1 MTSFRSGRSW
11 FLVLLVLLPASLWFH
26 GGGGLRSAQ
35 DPPAEGT
42 AAQAS
47 PADRP
52 TDPQTEST
60 DSANS
65 PQSSGNLRKSDPPM
79 LPATK
84 VNESFDPQQWIRDW
98 LKPQSSPVLFVVLI
112 LSIAVLGKSADWL
125 VDRAVGLSLR
135 LGMPRVIV
143 GATIVSLGT
152 TAPEAAVSVLAAMQ
166 GSPGL
171 AMGNAV
177 GSIICDTGLILGLA
191 CLLKPLPFTR
201 AVVNRQGW
209 VQFGCGVLLV
219 GLCVPWDS
227 PFTAFTDGGLLSQ
240 RSGFVLVG
248 LLLAYML
255 WSVRLAR
262 GESAAGGDDLETDER
277 ALGPTLF
284 SLVVAVALVVAS
296 SMFLIAAATL
306 LAERVGVPESVIA
319 ATMVAFGTSLP
330 ELCIAMAAV
339 RKNQG
344 ELAVG
349 NIVGADI
356 LNVLFVAGLSA
367 AVTPAG
373 LRAEHHFFQMQFPA
387 MLFILLVFRCG
398 IWQAADDRLKRP
410 FGVVLLCTYLIVTVL
425 SYVWGVR
432 MH

>member
-1 MTSFRSGRSW
+1 MSRRAVVFYCLLILGLLVLPAAPTMGLLRGAQDSPAGPTENATEPVSASDPVTSDADADEPAAGAPGADAESTESLDPQERIRAW
-11 FLVLLVLLPASLWFH
+11 LNPQRNLVLLA
-26 GGGGLRSAQ
+26 
-35 DPPAEGT
+35 
-42 AAQAS
+42 
-47 PADRP
+47 
-52 TDPQTEST
+52 
-60 DSANS
+60 
-65 PQSSGNLRKSDPPM
+65 
-79 LPATK
+79 
-84 VNESFDPQQWIRDW
+84 
-98 LKPQSSPVLFVVLI
+98 VLI
-112 LSIAVLGKSADWL
+112 VSIAVLGKSADWL
-125 VDRAVGLSLR
+125 VDLAVGLSLR
-135 LGMPRVIV
+135 LGLPRVIV

-152 TAPEAAVSVLAAMQ
+152 TAPEAAVSVLAAFA
-166 GSPGL
+166 GRPGL

-201 AVVNRQGW
+201 SVVNRQGW

-219 GLCVPWDS
+219 ALSIPWADPLS
-227 PFTAFTDGGLLSQ
+227 MFAEGGGGTLS
-240 RSGFVLVG
+240 RSSGFVLVA
-248 LLLAYML
+248 LLLLYMI

-262 GESAAGGDDLETDER
+262 GEAATADEEIESDDRPVILVLV
-277 ALGPTLF
+277 ALIA
-284 SLVVAVALVVAS
+284 AVALVVVS
-296 SMFLIAAATL
+296 SMFLIGSATL
-306 LAERVGVPESVIA
+306 LAERFGVPESVIA

-373 LRAEHHFFQMQFPA
+373 LRAESHFFQMQFPA

-398 IWQAADDRLKRP
+398 IWQASDDRLKRP
-410 FGVVLLCTYLIVTVL
+410 FGVVLLSTYLAVTFL
-425 SYVWGVR
+425 SYFLGVQ

>member
-1 MTSFRSGRSW
+1 MSLRAVVFCCLLALGWSVFSAAPTTGLLRAAQESPAESTGNSSESVVASEEATTDPTAGTAVASGPRADAEDSESLDPQERIRAW
-11 FLVLLVLLPASLWFH
+11 LKPQTNLVLLV
-26 GGGGLRSAQ
+26 
-35 DPPAEGT
+35 
-42 AAQAS
+42 
-47 PADRP
+47 
-52 TDPQTEST
+52 
-60 DSANS
+60 
-65 PQSSGNLRKSDPPM
+65 
-79 LPATK
+79 
-84 VNESFDPQQWIRDW
+84 
-98 LKPQSSPVLFVVLI
+98 VLI
-112 LSIAVLGKSADWL
+112 VSIAVLGKSADWL
-125 VDRAVGLSLR
+125 VDLAVGLSLR
-135 LGMPRVIV
+135 LGLPRVIV

-152 TAPEAAVSVLAAMQ
+152 TAPEAAVSVLAAIN

-201 AVVNRQGW
+201 SVVNRQGW

-219 GLCVPWDS
+219 ALSIPWDDPLS
-227 PFTAFTDGGLLSQ
+227 MFREGGTLS
-240 RSGFVLVG
+240 RSAGFVLVA
-248 LLLAYML
+248 LLLIYMV

-262 GESAAGGDDLETDER
+262 GETATADEEMESDER
-277 ALGPTLF
+277 PVILVLVALLA
-284 SLVVAVALVVAS
+284 AVALVVVS
-296 SMFLIAAATL
+296 SMFLIGSATL
-306 LAERVGVPESVIA
+306 LAERFGVPESVIA

-373 LRAEHHFFQMQFPA
+373 LRAEYHFFQMQFPA

-398 IWQAADDRLKRP
+398 IWQASDDRLKRP
-410 FGVVLLCTYLIVTVL
+410 FGVVLLSTYLAVTFL
-425 SYVWGVR
+425 SYFLGVQ

>member
-1 MTSFRSGRSW
+1 MSLRAVAFCCLVILGLWVLPGTSTKAP
-11 FLVLLVLLPASLWFH
+11 LHA
-26 GGGGLRSAQ
+26 AQ
-35 DPPAEGT
+35 DSQEGPAENST
-42 AAQAS
+42 ATIPTSDQVTAEQAD
-47 PADRP
+47 AG
-52 TDPQTEST
+52 
-60 DSANS
+60 
-65 PQSSGNLRKSDPPM
+65 QSSGAEGQK
-79 LPATK
+79 
-84 VNESFDPQQWIRDW
+84 SFDPQERIREW
-98 LKPQSSPVLFVVLI
+98 LSPQGNVVLLLVLI
-112 LSIAVLGKSADWL
+112 VSIAVLGKSADWL
-125 VDRAVGLSLR
+125 VDLAVGLSLR
-135 LGMPRVIV
+135 LGLPRVIV

-152 TAPEAAVSVLAAMQ
+152 TAPEAAVSVLAAIQ
-166 GSPGL
+166 GRPGL

-201 AVVNRQGW
+201 SVVNRQGW
-209 VQFGCGVLLV
+209 VQFGSGVLLV
-219 GLCVPWDS
+219 ALCVPWGDPLS
-227 PFTAFTDGGLLSQ
+227 VFSEGGNLSRQ
-240 RSGFVLVG
+240 SGFALVA
-248 LLLAYML
+248 LLLVYML

-262 GESAAGGDDLETDER
+262 GETGSDDDEEIENADR
-277 ALGPTLF
+277 PVAVVLVALLA
-284 SLVVAVALVVAS
+284 AVALVVVS
-296 SMFLIAAATL
+296 SMFLIGSATL

-373 LRAEHHFFQMQFPA
+373 LQAEYHFFQMQFPA
-387 MLFILLVFRCG
+387 MLFILFVFRCG

-410 FGVVLLCTYLIVTVL
+410 FGVVLLSTYLAVTFL
-425 SYVWGVR
+425 SYFLGVQ

>member
-1 MTSFRSGRSW
+1 MSLRAVVFCCLLALGWSVFSAAPTTGLLRAAQESPAESTGNSSESVVASEEATTDPTAGTAVASGPRADAEDSESLDPQERIRAW
-11 FLVLLVLLPASLWFH
+11 LKPQTNLVLLV
-26 GGGGLRSAQ
+26 
-35 DPPAEGT
+35 
-42 AAQAS
+42 
-47 PADRP
+47 
-52 TDPQTEST
+52 
-60 DSANS
+60 
-65 PQSSGNLRKSDPPM
+65 
-79 LPATK
+79 
-84 VNESFDPQQWIRDW
+84 
-98 LKPQSSPVLFVVLI
+98 VLI
-112 LSIAVLGKSADWL
+112 VSIAVLGKSADWL
-125 VDRAVGLSLR
+125 VDLAVGLSLR
-135 LGMPRVIV
+135 LGLPRVIV

-152 TAPEAAVSVLAAMQ
+152 TAPEAAVSVLAAIN

-201 AVVNRQGW
+201 SVVNRQGW

-219 GLCVPWDS
+219 ALSIPWDDPLS
-227 PFTAFTDGGLLSQ
+227 MFREGGTLS
-240 RSGFVLVG
+240 RSAGFVLVA
-248 LLLAYML
+248 LLLIYMV

-262 GESAAGGDDLETDER
+262 GETATADEEMESDER
-277 ALGPTLF
+277 PVILVLVALLA
-284 SLVVAVALVVAS
+284 AVALVVVS
-296 SMFLIAAATL
+296 SMFLIGSATL
-306 LAERVGVPESVIA
+306 LAERFGVPESVIA

-373 LRAEHHFFQMQFPA
+373 LRAEYHFFQMQFPA

-398 IWQAADDRLKRP
+398 IWQASDDRLKRP
-410 FGVVLLCTYLIVTVL
+410 FGVVLLSTYLVVTFL
-425 SYVWGVR
+425 SYFLGVQ

>member
-1 MTSFRSGRSW
+1 MSLRSVW
-11 FLVLLVLLPASLWFH
+11 TFCTVLFLVSGGPCS
-26 GGGGLRSAQ
+26 GGGLHAAQ
-35 DPPAEGT
+35 DPGSPPSGESDGQSPD
-42 AAQAS
+42 AA
-47 PADRP
+47 PEADKSL
-52 TDPQTEST
+52 DPQ
-60 DSANS
+60 NRI
-65 PQSSGNLRKSDPPM
+65 G
-79 LPATK
+79 
-84 VNESFDPQQWIRDW
+84 DW
-98 LKPQSSPVLFVVLI
+98 LQPRSSPVLLVGLI
-112 LSIAVLGKSADWL
+112 ISIAVLGKAADWL
-125 VDRAVGLSLR
+125 VDLAVGLSLR

-152 TAPEAAVSVLAAMQ
+152 TAPEAAVSVLAAIQ
-166 GSPGL
+166 GRPGL

-219 GLCVPWDS
+219 AMCVPWDS
-227 PFTAFTDGGLLSQ
+227 PLTAFSDGGSLS
-240 RSGFVLVG
+240 RRGGFVLVG
-248 LLLAYML
+248 LLLVYLL

-262 GESAAGGDDLETDER
+262 AGTAAEDGDFETDER
-277 ALGPTLF
+277 PLARTLV
-284 SLVVAVALVVAS
+284 SLVATVVLVVVS
-296 SMFLIAAATL
+296 SMFLIGSATL

-330 ELCIAMAAV
+330 ELSIAMSAV

-373 LRAEHHFFQMQFPA
+373 LRVEPHFFQMQFPA

-398 IWQAADDRLKRP
+398 IWRATDGRLKRP
-410 FGVVLLCTYLIVTVL
+410 FGVVLLGTYLAVTVL
-425 SYVWGVR
+425 AYAWGVR
-432 MH
+432 LH

>member
-1 MTSFRSGRSW
+1 MMLPFSVRSSCSV
-11 FLVLLVLLPASLWFH
+11 LVVFFGIVAVPFAWTVGVSAEKTQKPIAENLV
-26 GGGGLRSAQ
+26 
-35 DPPAEGT
+35 
-42 AAQAS
+42 
-47 PADRP
+47 
-52 TDPQTEST
+52 PQTPS
-60 DSANS
+60 SAS
-65 PQSSGNLRKSDPPM
+65 VVE
-79 LPATK
+79 PAAETK
-84 VNESFDPQQWIRDW
+84 VEVRASFDPQQRIRNW
-98 LKPQSSPVLFVVLI
+98 LAPKSNPVLVLVLMI
-112 LSIAVLGKSADWL
+112 SIAVLGKSADWL

-152 TAPEAAVSVLAAMQ
+152 TAPEAAVSVLAALQ

-209 VQFGCGVLLV
+209 AQFGCGVLLV
-219 GLCVPWDS
+219 TMCVPWGNPLS
-227 PFTAFTDGGLLSQ
+227 VFSDGGNLSQ
-240 RSGFVLVG
+240 RGGFVLVG
-248 LLLAYML
+248 LLLVYMV

-262 GESAAGGDDLETDER
+262 GVSDEADR
-277 ALGPTLF
+277 EPEMADHSLASSLLALL
-284 SLVVAVALVVAS
+284 VAVVLVVAS
-296 SMFLIAAATL
+296 SMFLIGSATL
-306 LAERVGVPESVIA
+306 LAERLGVPESVIA

-330 ELCIAMAAV
+330 ELCIAIAAV

-356 LNVLFVAGLSA
+356 LNVLFVAGFSA
-367 AVTPAG
+367 AVTSQG
-373 LRAEHHFFQMQFPA
+373 LRAESHFFQMQFPA

-398 IWQAADDRLKRP
+398 IWQATDDRLKRP
-410 FGVVLLCTYLIVTVL
+410 FGVVLLLTYLLVTVL
-425 SYVWGVR
+425 SYVLGVQV
-432 MH
+432 H